1 MANQGLATELIN
13 ASEVSISDGTD
24 EYIQLQDLTVNLG
37 HPETREETVDAVH
50 YFYGKGDHFIEG
62 TILASSPEVSTFV
75 GFTEID
81 GNGAPASNDWVL
93 AYKDLANPGTTSTV
107 TLTGT
112 MAPQLRIEKQIA
124 GGVKFR
130 FRIRVTEA
138 VTSADVT

>member
-1 MANQGLATELIN
+1 MVNQGLAAELIN

-24 EYIQLQDLTVNLG
+24 TYLQLQDLTVNLG

-62 TILASSPEVSTFV
+62 TILTSSPEISTFV

-81 GNGAPASNDWVL
+81 SNGAATSNNWPIVWT
-93 AYKDLANPGTTSTV
+93 DLSGSTSTA

-112 MAPQLRIEKQIA
+112 MAPQLRIEKQLT

-138 VTSADVT
+138 VTSADIT

>member
-1 MANQGLATELIN
+1 MVNQGLASELIN

-24 EYIQLQDLTVNLG
+24 TYIQLQDLTVNLG
-37 HPETREETVDAVH
+37 HPETREETVDDVH

-62 TILASSPEVSTFV
+62 VILASSAEVSTFV

-81 GNGAPASNDWVL
+81 ANGAPASNEWAIAWTDISGVTKT
-93 AYKDLANPGTTSTV
+93 A

-138 VTSADVT
+138 VTSADVA

>member
-1 MANQGLATELIN
+1 MVNQGLASELIN

-24 EYIQLQDLTVNLG
+24 TYLQLQDLVVNLG

-62 TILASSPEVSTFV
+62 TILASSPEISTFV
-75 GFTEID
+75 GFTEI
-81 GNGAPASNDWVL
+81 NSEGAPASNDWVIVWTDVSNNT
-93 AYKDLANPGTTSTV
+93 ATA

-112 MAPQLRIEKQIA
+112 MAPQVRIEKQIT

-130 FRIRVTEA
+130 FRIRITEA
-138 VTSADVT
+138 VTAADIG